1 MKRYYFYFLIVLFLT
16 IIVLL
21 ALRQYN
27 TYTVPKIIWMYWDT
41 EEKPN
46 IIHRIHDY
54 NAKAF
59 EGWDVRF
66 LNRQTMYK
74 YVNHHD
80 LPLKYNEL
88 IVQHKADWLR
98 LHLLKQYG
106 GCWIDASIIFNDP
119 DAMNKI
125 RHASVVQRSNL
136 TGFQT
141 KENRT
146 FQHISGKTLPLV
158 VDNWFIM
165 APPNSPVIHAW
176 YSEFN
181 KAIAMGFLNYKRMLE
196 RTGVDIS
203 AIHFKGPDDVYLTQH
218 MCIQKVLQ
226 RDVPT
231 LPSMYFLT
239 SSDSMFKIQR
249 ECMWKND
256 CVKQKLLDPAA
267 KRLPYIKLT
276 KELRDIGIDSYFW

>member
-1 MKRYYFYFLIVLFLT
+1 
-16 IIVLL
+16 
-21 ALRQYN
+21 
-27 TYTVPKIIWMYWDT
+27 MYWDT

-196 RTGVDIS
+196 RIGVDIS